1 MDFGVAGGAGGSE
14 EAARRVRVR
23 FTTKLGPPL
32 RVPSAPLAVPS
43 NLTRMG
49 LSEIVNLLLENGTC
63 AEHAT
68 QPFDFLID
76 GELIRLPL
84 EEFLLAKGISAEKV
98 LEIEYI
104 KAVAPRKQQD
114 PCLHDDWVSSVDG
127 SNPRCISYI
136 LTGCYDGIARAS
148 PRTLLEIWY
157 MYLFP
162 LFVHHNWDDLC
173 WGSDVLHFFFQI
185 CSGSWDS
192 SIKLWDV
199 KNSEVQ
205 GDTVSIKKRKLVSD
219 TANHV
224 ESQFEV

>member
-49 LSEIVNLLLENGTC
+49 LSEIVNLLLENGTS
-63 AEHAT
+63 AEHET

-84 EEFLLAKGISAEKV
+84 EEFLLAKGISA
-98 LEIEYI
+98 
-104 KAVAPRKQQD
+104 AVAPRKQQD

-127 SNPRCISYI
+127 SNPRCISFIYI
-136 LTGCYDGIARAS
+136 S
-148 PRTLLEIWY
+148 
-157 MYLFP
+157 
-162 LFVHHNWDDLC
+162 
-173 WGSDVLHFFFQI
+173 
-185 CSGSWDS
+185 
-192 SIKLWDV
+192 
-199 KNSEVQ
+199 
-205 GDTVSIKKRKLVSD
+205 
-219 TANHV
+219 
-224 ESQFEV
+224 